1 MEEKESYDVI
11 NAWNEYGQSDDDD
24 FSVLSVRTI
33 YDNNGL
39 ETKKLLNLGIG
50 WDMIVNMNIP
60 VDSASPVSF
69 LKQNVL
75 HEIKL
80 RYPNLKI
87 HPVEKRIKDLYC
99 GFTNGTINIL
109 GKIIVRTQSNGWISE
124 ETPFFITGGHERNI
138 LGNDNLPKLG
148 IEISQ
153 RKCPQP
159 ICMISQPTLESE
171 YKNLPSLSD
180 NILTSLRTYS
190 LEWGKYLTIGR

>member
-1 MEEKESYDVI
+1 
-11 NAWNEYGQSDDDD
+11 
-24 FSVLSVRTI
+24 
-33 YDNNGL
+33 
-39 ETKKLLNLGIG
+39 
-50 WDMIVNMNIP
+50 MIVNMNIA

-99 GFTNGTINIL
+99 GFTNDTINIL
-109 GKIIVRTQSNGWISE
+109 GKIIIRTQSNGWISE
-124 ETPFFITGGHERNI
+124 DTPFFITGGHERNI

-148 IEISQ
+148 IEITQ

-159 ICMISQPTLESE
+159 ICMVNQPTLESE
-171 YKNLPSLSD
+171 YKNLSSLSD
-180 NILTSLRTYS
+180 NIFNEFKRC
-190 LEWGKYLTIGR
+190 IH